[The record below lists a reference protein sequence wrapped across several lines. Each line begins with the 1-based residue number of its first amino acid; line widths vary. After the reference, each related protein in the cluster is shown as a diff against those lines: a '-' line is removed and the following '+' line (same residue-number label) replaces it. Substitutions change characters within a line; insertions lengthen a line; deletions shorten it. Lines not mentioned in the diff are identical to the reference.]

1 MGTQVSKKKKNRYR
15 CSTIL
20 KLDEIDKTKIKIYK
34 IIGGQNLPIEQSQ
47 NNILNPY
54 FNIEYGFIDK
64 FIEQYVLSYDISTV
78 VDYIDSLN
86 YNLCDISIKNIKTND
101 NSLIFR
107 YNPSKIPFR
116 YRSRKKHKE
125 NWTNTINSVVKH
137 KYVPMQIKTINRRR
151 GKLDIQFLVD
161 KQNYIVLV

>member
-1 MGTQVSKKKKNRYR
+1 MGTQVSKKKKNRYMR
-15 CSTIL
+15 STIL
-20 KLDEIDKTKIKIYK
+20 KLDEIDKTKIKVYK
-34 IIGGQNLPIEQSQ
+34 IIGGQNLPIDESD

-64 FIEQYVLSYDISTV
+64 FIEQYVLAYDIQTV
-78 VDYIDSLN
+78 IDYIDSLD
-86 YNLCDISIKNIKTND
+86 YNLCDVSISNIKSDN

-107 YNPSKIPFR
+107 YRPTKAPLR
-116 YRSRKKHKE
+116 YKNRKKHKE
-125 NWTNTINSVVKH
+125 NWIKTINSVVKY
-137 KYVPMQIKTINRRR
+137 KYVPMQIKKINRRR